1 MRIIRSTPA
10 EELHD
15 LIAKSRQ
22 AMKDYLA
29 LNELVLAS
37 IEEDRMNDYLEQ
49 LSQLSASDL
58 AK

>member
-22 AMKDYLA
+22 AMLDYQA
-29 LNELVLAS
+29 LDEEVLAS
-37 IEEDRMNDYLEQ
+37 IEEDRMNEYLEQ
-49 LSQLSASDL
+49 LSQLVGGSA
-58 AK
+58 A